1 MATTRERKVT
11 ADEEEG
17 PLSFPQAVR
26 PARRSGAGR
35 WLLGG
40 LLIVGVIAAAV
51 FSFPK
56 LMSSFT
62 SSSQQLKA
70 MTHTVA
76 RGSLMITVTEDGNVE
91 SAQNVDVKCKV
102 KGGGTILSIVED
114 GKHVEKGEE
123 IIRLDPSSLEELVDT
138 QEIIYERA
146 LASKI
151 QAQEMY
157 ESAVI
162 SVKEYAEGTYVKE
175 LQDAETQIRIAQQN
189 LSSAKNLLKFSETNF
204 RKGFQGQ
211 LQLDADKFAVE
222 RAELELAS
230 AETTKKVLME
240 FTREKTLKVLNADR
254 EASLAHKRSEEVALG
269 LEKSRL
275 ERLRKQLENCVILA
289 PQKGMVV
296 YANQQSRRS
305 AEIQIEE
312 GSQVREQQT
321 IVRIPDLSNM
331 QVKVA
336 VHETRVEQIKPGM
349 PARIVIQDQKLTGT
363 VERIANQP
371 EPGNWMSTGIKE
383 YSTIVKIKNEA
394 GATYNLKPGMSAQ
407 VEILIEERRDV
418 LTVPVQAVVEQLGKF
433 YCWVDVPDQ
442 EKPERRPV
450 LLGSTNDKLIEIK
463 DGLNEGDQVLLN
475 PRATVKEAREEKSA
489 PGGQQDK
496 KFSEDALKQSRE
508 QQAKAENEK
517 PAGGSPKLGP
527 GGGQTGQRRGRGNLM
542 QSDTDGDGKIS
553 KDESP
558 EWMRDRFDSF
568 DTNGDGFIDKAEI
581 AEMRKRFRQPGQ
593 GGAPRPGSGSGGGE
607 GGNCGETAAD
617 PAAGV

>member
-11 ADEEEG
+11 TDDEG

-40 LLIVGVIAAAV
+40 LLILGVIAAAV

-56 LMSSFT
+56 LTSFLT
-62 SSSQQLKA
+62 SSSQPSKA

-114 GKHVEKGEE
+114 GKHVEEGEE

-138 QEIIYERA
+138 QEIIYEKT

-151 QAQEMY
+151 QAQELY

-230 AETTKKVLME
+230 AETTKKVLVE
-240 FTREKTLKVLNADR
+240 FTREKTLKVLNADK
-254 EASLAHKRSEEVALG
+254 EVSLAHKRSEEVALK
-269 LEKSRL
+269 LETSRL
-275 ERLRKQLENCVILA
+275 ERLKQQLKNCVIYA
-289 PQKGMVV
+289 PRKGMVV

-305 AEIQIEE
+305 ADIQIEE

-336 VHETRVEQIKPGM
+336 VHETKVDQIKPGM
-349 PARIVIQDQKLTGT
+349 PARIIIQDQKLTGT

-371 EPGNWMSTGIKE
+371 EAGSFFSASVKE
-383 YSTIVKIKNEA
+383 YATIVKINSE
-394 GATYNLKPGMSAQ
+394 GGDTYNLKPGMSAQ
-407 VEILIEERRDV
+407 VEILVENLPDV
-418 LTVPVQAVVEQLGKF
+418 LTVPVQAVVEQQGRF
-433 YCWVDVPDQ
+433 YCWVEVPDE
-442 EKPERRPV
+442 EKPERRLV
-450 LLGSTNDKLIEIK
+450 LLGSTNDKVIEIK

-475 PRATVKEAREEKSA
+475 PRSAVPEAQEEKSA
-489 PGGQQDK
+489 PEGERDQ

-508 QQAKAENEK
+508 QKAEAGNEK
-517 PAGGSPKLGP
+517 PVGDAPNSRP
-527 GGGQTGQRRGRGNLM
+527 GGGQTGQHGGRRNLM
-542 QSDTDGDGKIS
+542 ENDTDGDGIIS
-553 KDESP
+553 KDEAP
-558 EWMRDRFDSF
+558 EWMRDRFDTY
-568 DTNGDGFIDKAEI
+568 DTNGDGLIDKAEI
-581 AEMRKRFRQPGQ
+581 AEMQKRFRQRSRPGQ
-593 GGAPRPGSGSGGGE
+593 GGPPRPGSGSGGG
-607 GGNCGETAAD
+607 GGR
-617 PAAGV
+617 